1 MNNEEI
7 LELAKDYMNKH
18 NVDIVLPGTIGLV
31 SGSNVEIIF
40 LKPMALDPDS
50 IVCPPD
56 NRVWVNTETKEV
68 TWIVQM

>member
-1 MNNEEI
+1 MTKSEI
-7 LELAKDYMNKH
+7 LELAKHYMAIN
-18 NVDIVLPGTIGLV
+18 NVDIVLPGNIGVV
-31 SGSNVEIIF
+31 SGSSVEVIF

-56 NRVWVNTETKEV
+56 NRVWVNTETKDV